1 MLFLR
6 RKTLLIKFTKNLQ
19 SYPPSLM
26 KTHLKY
32 RYELKNQ
39 VK

>member
-1 MLFLR
+1 
-6 RKTLLIKFTKNLQ
+6 
-19 SYPPSLM
+19 M